1 MKKLPLAIAM
11 LSLFTVSNSFSEEY
25 RQSFEVSLNIPS
37 SIDVEAFQRQM
48 VNLSMDDL
56 SNAMNNEGV
65 MIGSMNINT
74 TAKHCLAFIT
84 TDNHFNLQGE
94 SGALP
99 YTIDYIAKNE
109 TGSAITTNFS
119 TNDSYDYLE
128 KSVGCNTGDLKLRL
142 SRTENSISGI
152 YGTYNDVIHV
162 IVRAES

>member
-74 TAKHCLAFIT
+74 TAKHCLASIT

-99 YTIDYIAKNE
+99 YTIDYITKNE